1 MKNLSSALFAC
12 LVAGCATN
20 GDVEKVSGRMDAV
33 EDRQIASDKA
43 VNGMIQH
50 VEQLERELKA
60 LSFRMGDLQKKMDS
74 LSPPSRP
81 MTGDDIERAL
91 NNVPMDP
98 ETQQKFEAYLKELP
112 TLPPEKAL
120 ELAAAFEKKDV
131 LIHHFVRLIRNP
143 AAPSRPNAI
152 YILTKLKPADAAPT
166 LEPYLSDGSVRGEL
180 LKIMG
185 QWEPNDITRQALLKH
200 ATEGTEAWRVMLAD
214 ALARAECRDGIKT
227 LIQFLYSPD
236 MTIRTPAIEG
246 LKWATGFD
254 LGYKTYSSTEERRT
268 AAEKWEAWWKE
279 NEAKFEF
286 PRH

>member
-1 MKNLSSALFAC
+1 MKKLSALLFAC
-12 LVAGCATN
+12 TAAGCATN
-20 GDVEKVSGRMDAV
+20 GDIEKLSGRLDAV

-60 LSFRMGDLQKKMDS
+60 LGYRVGDLQKKMDT

-81 MTGDDIERAL
+81 LSGDDIKTAL

-98 ETQQKFEAYLKELP
+98 ETQGKLEAYLKELP
-112 TLPPEKAL
+112 TLPPDKAL
-120 ELAAAFEKKDV
+120 ELAGAFEKKDV

-143 AAPSRPNAI
+143 AAPSRSNAI
-152 YILTKLKPADAAPT
+152 FILTKLKPVETAPV

-180 LKIMG
+180 LKIMSV
-185 QWEPNDITRQALLKH
+185 WEPHDVTRQALLKH
-200 ATEGTEAWRVMLAD
+200 ANEGTEAWRVMLAD
-214 ALARAECRDGIKT
+214 ALAHAECRDGIKT

-236 MTIRTPAIEG
+236 TTIRLPAIEG

-254 LGYKTYSSTEERRT
+254 LGYKTYSSTEERRA

-286 PRH
+286 PRR